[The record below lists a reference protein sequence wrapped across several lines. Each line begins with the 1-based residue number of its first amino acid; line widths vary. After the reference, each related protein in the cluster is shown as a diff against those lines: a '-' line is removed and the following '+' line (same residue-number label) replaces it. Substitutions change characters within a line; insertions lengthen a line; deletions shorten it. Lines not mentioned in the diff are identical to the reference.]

1 MSALDAARQIVA
13 AGRTGALVTVLS
25 GPHRWERLVV
35 DGDGQA
41 IADPHGVI
49 DDGAAAILTGVIGRE
64 ATGVVEL
71 GNTEVFVEV
80 IGPGPTL
87 VICGAGP
94 IAEALS
100 AMATPAGFTVDVID
114 PRRAFVRPERFPM
127 ARSVRQGWPDQILA
141 LDALDSRTYVVSLLH
156 EARFEADLF
165 PLLLSSSVRYIG
177 ALGSRRTHAAR
188 LDRLRSE
195 GFEETDLER
204 IHGPVGLDIGAET
217 PEEIAVSILAEM
229 VVTRRGADRLRARAN
244 RSRVK

>member
-1 MSALDAARQIVA
+1 MVSALDAARQVVA

-35 DGDGQA
+35 DGDGRA
-41 IADPHGVI
+41 IADPHGLI
-49 DDGAAAILTGVIGRE
+49 DHGAAAILTGLIGRE

-71 GNTEVFVEV
+71 GGAEVFVEV

-100 AMATPAGFTVDVID
+100 AMATRAGFTVDVID
-114 PRRAFVRPERFPM
+114 PRQAFVRPERFET
-127 ARSVRQGWPDQILA
+127 ARSVRQGWPDQILSV
-141 LDALDSRTYVVSLLH
+141 DALDSRTFVVSLLH

-165 PLLLSSSVRYIG
+165 PQLLRSSVRYIG
-177 ALGSRRTHAAR
+177 ALGSHRTHAAR

-195 GFEETDLER
+195 GFTEADLER

-217 PEEIAVSILAEM
+217 PEEIAVSILGEM
-229 VVTRRGADRLRARAN
+229 VATRRGADPQSAR
-244 RSRVK
+244 K